1 MAHEMLSVK
10 LYELEQK
17 ISQMHSRIWL
27 SETADHEQV
36 KNEIEE
42 LKKECKENEFAI
54 RKKIQFSKAKSVGRI
69 WEAYGKVEE
78 IIQEFQRDVGSDSL
92 EQWKQELTEEEKLLF
107 AEYALD
113 FAMEMANRATLI
125 SMEAIEAQMSK
136 EEEQ

>member
-10 LYELEQK
+10 LYEMEQK

-27 SETADHEQV
+27 SEMSDHEQI
-36 KNEIEE
+36 KSEIEALE
-42 LKKECKENEFAI
+42 KECKENEFAI
-54 RKKIQFSKAKSVGRI
+54 RKKIQFSKAKSVSRI

-78 IIQEFQRDVGSDSL
+78 VIQEFQQEVGSSSA
-92 EQWKQELTEEEKLLF
+92 EQWKQELTAEEKLLF